1 MKVYTAQ
8 TTEKGGWPYQG
19 VKFLIMYSILLNLK
33 RFEGTAVSLPK
44 WCEILTLVKFS
55 NASLV
60 KAEKLSFMQD
70 GEGAKRRSA

>member
-19 VKFLIMYSILLNLK
+19 VKFLIMYSILLNLN
-33 RFEGTAVSLPK
+33 RFEDTAVSLPK
-44 WCEILTLVKFS
+44 WCEILTLAKFS

-60 KAEKLSFMQD
+60 KAENFSFMQD
-70 GEGAKRRSA
+70 GAKRAKRL